1 MGKRNGPPSDRVQAG
16 RIEKQRRDEARA
28 KLPAWY
34 LRLSSQLYTKYRSVS
49 PEAFDED
56 LSELG
61 ESDKPSEEEDEPEC
75 ECDSDASEC
84 DCGFEDEKDEDNQS
98 EKTCEGSEAEFYYEM
113 KDCRR
118 ERKKSVLQ
126 ERKTIEKEKE
136 SAMEISKAKE
146 EEVNTAYT
154 AFKKTRRQAKKKGET
169 IPLDFVFG
177 HRGIVYDLFSTQ
189 HVEWLFIYSMF
200 STQRADFYYLDE
212 CHGGPPPQDGEE
224 RSMFGMIYINAEAT
238 CEYGPIAVPTR
249 ARRKTVKVIGD
260 KTYELKFKFFD
271 KKYLKLSLPRA
282 MLERG
287 IKLPPDAPETFEF
300 VGILRDMAQES
311 RRRA

>member
-34 LRLSSQLYTKYRSVS
+34 LRLSSQQFTKHRSVY
-49 PEAFDED
+49 PYEFDED

-61 ESDKPSEEEDEPEC
+61 ESDKSSEEEDEEC

-84 DCGFEDEKDEDNQS
+84 DCGFEDEKDDDNES

-118 ERKKSVLQ
+118 ERKKSLLQ

-154 AFKKTRRQAKKKGET
+154 AFKKAQRRAKKKDET
-169 IPLDFVFG
+169 ILLDFVLG
-177 HRGIVYDLFSTQ
+177 H
-189 HVEWLFIYSMF
+189 
-200 STQRADFYYLDE
+200 
-212 CHGGPPPQDGEE
+212 
-224 RSMFGMIYINAEAT
+224 
-238 CEYGPIAVPTR
+238 
-249 ARRKTVKVIGD
+249 
-260 KTYELKFKFFD
+260 
-271 KKYLKLSLPRA
+271 
-282 MLERG
+282 
-287 IKLPPDAPETFEF
+287 
-300 VGILRDMAQES
+300 
-311 RRRA
+311 